1 MSMEIE
7 DHEIH
12 EYENTKSWELW
23 NPQRKSMK
31 PWVWKQGCLKNP
43 WAMCNLLEGHICSAV
58 LCWLSGNLKL
68 TRHIVQIWIW
78 KRIFLCMK
86 WWIWKSNGHVFMKS
100 QLKCPWTHE
109 YEKAFSWNNEYENQ
123 FSMKLWIWN
132 REYHDIVNMKK
143 KKSVKPWIWK
153 GIWWNV
159 SCEI

>member
-68 TRHIVQIWIW
+68 TMHIVQIWIW

-86 WWIWKSNGHVFMKS
+86 WWIWKSNGHEFMKVNLNAQELMNMKRHS
-100 QLKCPWTHE
+100 HEIMNMKTNFLWSFE
-109 YEKAFSWNNEYENQ
+109 YETENTMT
-123 FSMKLWIWN
+123 S
-132 REYHDIVNMKK
+132 
-143 KKSVKPWIWK
+143 WIWK
-153 GIWWNV
+153 KKNL
-159 SCEI
+159 